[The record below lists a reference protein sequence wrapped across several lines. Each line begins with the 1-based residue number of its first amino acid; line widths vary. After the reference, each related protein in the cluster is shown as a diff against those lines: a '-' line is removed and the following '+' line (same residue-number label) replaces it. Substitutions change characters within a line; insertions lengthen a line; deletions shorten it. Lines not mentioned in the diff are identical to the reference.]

1 MEAEHDGEDEEED
14 EAFARFQQKM
24 NNLIAEGQAALTSQA
39 DMEGIEDDEE
49 ELRFKRMHSGVEKSR
64 NGWEHSS
71 SGIGSSNLLS
81 FGDSTP
87 SFKSY
92 SNNQMFNGPSSN
104 STQSFTSNFSNPTS
118 SPPPEPSKTLS
129 FASHTPTSGGAYDFS
144 FRPTFGGDTSTSIND
159 SLFRNPVSGQTAQQP
174 FTPTSPSPLGGS
186 SSRPPVAAPAPFVF
200 GASTPSTS
208 GPARGSGSNSP
219 YRRPQ
224 GGNSNQPRMRTQP
237 RWVG

>member
-24 NNLIAEGQAALTSQA
+24 NNLIADGQAALTSQA

-174 FTPTSPSPLGGS
+174 LLRPLPLLLVDQVVDLQLQLPLLS
-186 SSRPPVAAPAPFVF
+186 SLAPLLQVLLDLREVAAATVLIE
-200 GASTPSTS
+200 GLKEA
-208 GPARGSGSNSP
+208 
-219 YRRPQ
+219 
-224 GGNSNQPRMRTQP
+224 TQIS
-237 RWVG
+237 RE